1 MTRTPDW
8 INGNVTGNNVFQV
21 EAPGGG
27 KVLLRSEEEVNLYEE
42 MSTAYQNDY
51 RLVRQSEKVLLG
63 SILGQALIIFRA
75 QTEMTG
81 LRAKVD
87 ASGVPTNEYEDIK
100 LTPAERGSIQKTIS
114 EATKEIREIE
124 KSLGIDK
131 KTRDSGGQENVATY
145 ITTLKRASH
154 RMGVHI
160 HRRVKLYE
168 EFSMELRWRLRL
180 LRNGDD
186 EDKKYHDISPEKICV
201 WAENKLAE
209 IEEFDKLFAK
219 SQAKLFGGKL

>member
-1 MTRTPDW
+1 MNTNMP
-8 INGNVTGNNVFQV
+8 GPNVCEV

-27 KVLLRSEEEVNLYEE
+27 KVLLRSEEEVSLYEE
-42 MSTAYQNDY
+42 MSSAYQADY

-63 SILGQALIIFRA
+63 SILSQALILFRA

-81 LRAKVD
+81 LKATVD
-87 ASGVPTNEYEDIK
+87 AGGVPTGDYEEVD
-100 LTPAERGSIQKTIS
+100 LTGAQKTAIQRTIS
-114 EATKEIREIE
+114 DATKEIREIE

-131 KTRDSGGQENVATY
+131 KSRDSGGQENVSSY
-145 ITTLKRASH
+145 LTTVKRAAH

-160 HRRVKLYE
+160 HKRVKLYE
-168 EFSMELRWRLRL
+168 EFAMELRWRLRL

-186 EDKKYHDISPEKICV
+186 EDKKYHDISPEKVCI
-201 WAENKLAE
+201 WAENILGE

>member
-1 MTRTPDW
+1 M
-8 INGNVTGNNVFQV
+8 NGPITICKV

-27 KVLLRSEEEVNLYEE
+27 EVLLRSEAEVSLYEE
-42 MSTAYQNDY
+42 MSAAYQNDY

-63 SILGQALIIFRA
+63 SILSQALILFRA

-81 LRAKVD
+81 VKATTD
-87 ASGVPTNEYEDIK
+87 NNGVPNGYEEVK
-100 LTPAERGSIQKTIS
+100 LSSTERTALQKTIS

-124 KSLGIDK
+124 KALGIDK
-131 KTRDSGGQENVATY
+131 KTRDSGGQENVSTY
-145 ITTLKRASH
+145 LTTLKRAGH

-168 EFSMELRWRLRL
+168 EFAMELRWRLRL

-186 EDKKYHDISPEKICV
+186 EDKKYHDISPEKICA
-201 WAENKLAE
+201 WSENKLAE

-219 SQAKLFGGKL
+219 SQSKLFGGKL